1 MDIGKTDDAAVG
13 KRRGG
18 GGWGG
23 QADSGKEAMV
33 LSIGYGRFA
42 AAVNSLLVTILL
54 CLPLLCPL
62 ALCLSA
68 TAHAQSAPAQST
80 PAQSAR
86 VKLAILGDSL
96 AAGYGVKPEQS
107 IPARL
112 EAALKAQGRTVTVI
126 NHGVSGDT
134 TAGGLDRVDW
144 MLADKPDIVM
154 VELGANDA
162 LRGLD
167 PAAAER
173 NLDAIIAKLKAAGVT
188 VWLAGMLA
196 PRNFG
201 PEYDQL
207 FDGLYKRLAAKYN
220 VPLYPFFLDGV
231 AQDAALNQADGLH
244 PNPKGVDVIV
254 GRLLPF
260 VTKNLDDYAA
270 SVRRPARP

>member
-1 MDIGKTDDAAVG
+1 
-13 KRRGG
+13 
-18 GGWGG
+18 
-23 QADSGKEAMV
+23 MV

-54 CLPLLCPL
+54 CLSAL
-62 ALCLSA
+62 APA
-68 TAHAQSAPAQST
+68 AHAQST
-80 PAQSAR
+80 P

-96 AAGYGVKPEQS
+96 AAGFGLKPEQA
-107 IPARL
+107 IPVRL
-112 EAALKAQGRTVTVI
+112 EAVLKATGRDVTVV

-134 TAGGLDRVDW
+134 TAGGLDRLDW

-167 PAAAER
+167 PATAER

-201 PEYDQL
+201 PEYDQQ
-207 FDGLYKRLAAKYN
+207 FDGIYKRLAEKYS

-231 AQDAALNQADGLH
+231 AQDAALNQPDGLH
-244 PNPKGVDVIV
+244 PNPKGVDIV
-254 GRLLPF
+254 VERLLPF
-260 VTKNLDDYAA
+260 VTKNLDEYAA
-270 SVRRPARP
+270 SVHRPARP

>member
-1 MDIGKTDDAAVG
+1 
-13 KRRGG
+13 
-18 GGWGG
+18 
-23 QADSGKEAMV
+23 MV
-33 LSIGYGRFA
+33 LSIAYGRFA

-54 CLPLLCPL
+54 CLSLLCL
-62 ALCLSA
+62 SLLYMSA
-68 TAHAQSAPAQST
+68 TAHAQSTPAQST
-80 PAQSAR
+80 PAQSTPA
-86 VKLAILGDSL
+86 KLAILGDSL
-96 AAGYGVKPEQS
+96 AAGYGVKPGQS
-107 IPARL
+107 VPARL
-112 EAALKAQGRTVTVI
+112 EAALKAQGRNVTVI

-173 NLDAIIAKLKAAGVT
+173 NLDAIIAKLKTAGVT

-201 PEYDQL
+201 PEYAQQ
-207 FDGLYKRLAAKYN
+207 FDGLYKRLAEKYN

-231 AQDAALNQADGLH
+231 AQDVALNQADGLH
-244 PNPKGVDVIV
+244 PNPKGVDIIV
-254 GRLLPF
+254 ERLLPF